1 MRGLVADMQ
10 HIYDT
15 MLKQYCIISTIAT
28 VLNIFHPL
36 PSKEYKIGG
45 MRTILMNSSAVYSSG

>member
-10 HIYDT
+10 NMYAT

-28 VLNIFHPL
+28 VLNISHPL

-45 MRTILMNSSAVYSSG
+45 TMNSSVVYSSE